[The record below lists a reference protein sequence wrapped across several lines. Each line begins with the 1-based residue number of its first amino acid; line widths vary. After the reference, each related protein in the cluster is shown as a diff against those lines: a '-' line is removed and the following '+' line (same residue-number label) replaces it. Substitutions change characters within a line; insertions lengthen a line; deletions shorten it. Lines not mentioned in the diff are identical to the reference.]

1 LAGVPRRAPEDPP
14 VRSHRRST
22 AVQAETYL
30 RLHAYPTLGRRPIG
44 AILRSE
50 IQAWVKSLSGALAP
64 GSVEVVYRW
73 VSTIFKAA
81 VGDRLIAASPCVR
94 VALPNRDYSSAGLT

>member
-1 LAGVPRRAPEDPP
+1 V
-14 VRSHRRST
+14 
-22 AVQAETYL
+22 
-30 RLHAYPTLGRRPIG
+30 LGKRPIG

-50 IQAWVKSLSGALAP
+50 IQAWVKSLSAPLAP
-64 GSVEVVYRW
+64 GSVEVVFRW

-94 VALPNRDYSSAGLT
+94 IALPKRTSAKVVPRCR